1 VLRLAGIYGPG
12 RLHLVNQVRA
22 GEVSGRGEH
31 HLNLAHRD
39 DIAAAVWAC
48 FVAPPEIKNEILNVA
63 DDGAARKADVVA
75 WLAARL
81 GKPVPRFTGVAAEG
95 RAAVTPDRIV
105 SSRKLKTLLDW
116 RPRFPSFRA
125 GYENMLSEEGK

>member
-1 VLRLAGIYGPG
+1 
-12 RLHLVNQVRA
+12 LHLVNQVRA
-22 GEVSGRGEH
+22 GEVSGRSEH

-48 FVAPPEIKNEILNVA
+48 FGASPEIKNEILNVA

-125 GYENMLSEEGK
+125 GYENMLSEAGK